1 MKKIASYR
9 FGQVEI
15 EGKAY
20 RSDLII
26 YPDRIDD
33 HWWRKEGHS
42 LQVEDLAGVVAAQP
56 EVLVV
61 GTGRFGMMRIPQET
75 RDYLSSL
82 GIELIAEDTDRA
94 CRTLDRL
101 APERRVVAALH
112 LTC

>member
-42 LQVEDLAGVVAAQP
+42 LKVEDLAEVVAAQP